1 MESHALRLAHDADR
15 HLLEPLVGVNHSV
28 QQRVV
33 GHLARLHEKVE
44 KAVCVLHRADVG
56 RGRRRGVTTNLLG
69 QKSGPGGG
77 GGEAT
82 AGHRSSTWLCLDH
95 VSSAATSTSIA
106 DAAPVFIAVVI
117 TAGHI
122 DTAAVLIRRRAL
134 KVSEEREEMKRK
146 RKRNERV
153 SDRNERRV
161 KAVFVLR
168 VTELAWFAHEPTA
181 NPLTQGST
189 HKPKGCKEYNDVER
203 TVQRNLPS

>member
-56 RGRRRGVTTNLLG
+56 RGRRRGVTTNLFG

-82 AGHRSSTWLCLDH
+82 AAHRSFTWLCLDH

-106 DAAPVFIAVVI
+106 DAAAVFIAVVI

-161 KAVFVLR
+161 KAVF
-168 VTELAWFAHEPTA
+168 
-181 NPLTQGST
+181 
-189 HKPKGCKEYNDVER
+189 C
-203 TVQRNLPS
+203 